1 MLFLFDRLACCIS
14 LLFLFFMRFLIFLGW
29 SEIECRIYSPQSI
42 SQTIIYCSS
51 SSLVDYVGENLEVP
65 AAETA
70 EGEVLDFL
78 EVMEDGGCS
87 MGIYGINVRLWE
99 DVREDSVGTWILKI
113 RGILWGD
120 MRLLRAIFSWVFDFG
135 IIFWV
140 IIWWELGD
148 VVDLHRRFCS

>member
-42 SQTIIYCSS
+42 FPTIIYCSS
-51 SSLVDYVGENLEVP
+51 SSVVDSVDENLEVP

-87 MGIYGINVRLWE
+87 MGIYGIDDLDGKTFVR
-99 DVREDSVGTWILKI
+99 ILLG
-113 RGILWGD
+113 RGFWRFGEFFG
-120 MRLLRAIFSWVFDFG
+120 AI
-135 IIFWV
+135 
-140 IIWWELGD
+140 
-148 VVDLHRRFCS
+148 

>member
-87 MGIYGINVRLWE
+87 MGIYGIDDLDGKTFVR
-99 DVREDSVGTWILKI
+99 ILLG
-113 RGILWGD
+113 RGFWRFGEFFG
-120 MRLLRAIFSWVFDFG
+120 AI
-135 IIFWV
+135 
-140 IIWWELGD
+140 
-148 VVDLHRRFCS
+148 

>member
-42 SQTIIYCSS
+42 FPTIIYCSS
-51 SSLVDYVGENLEVP
+51 SSVVDSVDENLEVP

-99 DVREDSVGTWILKI
+99 DVREDSVGTWILKL

-148 VVDLHRRFCS
+148 VVDLHRGFCS

>member
-1 MLFLFDRLACCIS
+1 M
-14 LLFLFFMRFLIFLGW
+14 
-29 SEIECRIYSPQSI
+29 
-42 SQTIIYCSS
+42 
-51 SSLVDYVGENLEVP
+51 GENLEVL
-65 AAETA
+65 AVETA

-120 MRLLRAIFSWVFDFG
+120 MRLLRAIFSWVFDFC

-148 VVDLHRRFCS
+148 VVDLHRGFCS